1 MKTRIV
7 FCLIIILLTIQC
19 KRNSTNPGEIPYLT
33 LDEIYQQKIFN
44 FVDSLI
50 NLKSKVWWTNSP
62 KIVIR
67 KASDSLF
74 ADYLRLKFE
83 NGDSYIQDE
92 RFKGQYR
99 GDIYVISDYIS
110 KRWDGFVQKYYF
122 KDDSLSNGKKTY
134 IFKGRIKF
142 RSTIHLTDELL
153 KDSVF
158 IKQCNNVVYWS
169 HKFNFQVEDI
179 LSETD

>member
-1 MKTRIV
+1 MKYRTA
-7 FCLIIILLTIQC
+7 FCLIIILLTINC
-19 KRNSTNPGEIPYLT
+19 KRNSTNPTEISYIT

-50 NLKSKVWWTNSP
+50 NLKSKVWWTNLP
-62 KIVIR
+62 KIVIW
-67 KASDSLF
+67 KTSDSLF
-74 ADYLRLKFE
+74 ATRLRLKFE
-83 NGDSYIQDE
+83 NGDSYIQDK
-92 RFKGQYR
+92 RFKGQHR
-99 GDIYVISDYIS
+99 GDMNVISDYIS

-122 KDDSLSNGKKTY
+122 KDDSLSNGRKTY

-142 RSTIHLTDELL
+142 RSTLHITDDLL

-158 IKQCNNVVYWS
+158 IKQCNNVVYWAQT
-169 HKFNFQVEDI
+169 FNFQVEDI